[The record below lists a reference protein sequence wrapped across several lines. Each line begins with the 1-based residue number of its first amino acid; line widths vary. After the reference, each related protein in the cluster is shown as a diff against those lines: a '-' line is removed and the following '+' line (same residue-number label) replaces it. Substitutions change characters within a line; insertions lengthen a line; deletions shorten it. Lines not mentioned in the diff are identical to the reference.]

1 MGRTWWVRPALLVLL
16 VLAGTAVLIVTGV
29 PSIDRI
35 REWTSA
41 AGWAAPVAFALLYA
55 ALTLVPAPATVLS
68 IAAGVLFGLPLGLA
82 AAMSGAVLGAMTA
95 FGLSRG
101 LGRSA
106 VARIPSERLAWLD
119 TTLSRR
125 GLPAV
130 IGIRLVPVI
139 PFPALNYACGLTAVG
154 VRDYLLGTIV
164 GIIPSAVA
172 YTTIGAYGADPGSV
186 PFLLAVGGVAALMIG
201 GVVVARRRRAR
212 PAVPGLPVGAVD
224 DTRPWTSSAEMG
236 PGGVGFGGFPPHP
249 GLRR

>member
-1 MGRTWWVRPALLVLL
+1 MARAWWVRPALLVVL
-16 VLAGTAVLIVTGV
+16 VLAGTAVLIGTGV
-29 PSIDRI
+29 PSIDEI
-35 REWTSA
+35 RSWTAS

-68 IAAGVLFGLPLGLA
+68 LAAGVLFGLPLGLA
-82 AAMSGAVLGAMTA
+82 AAMCGAVLGAMTA

-119 TTLSRR
+119 AKLSRR

-139 PFPALNYACGLTAVG
+139 PFPALNYACGLTGIG
-154 VRDYLLGTIV
+154 VRDYVVGTVI
-164 GIIPSAVA
+164 GIIPSAAA

-186 PFLLAVGGVAALMIG
+186 PFLLAVGGVAALLIG
-201 GVVVARRRRAR
+201 GAVVSRRRRAR
-212 PAVPGLPVGAVD
+212 PAVPDVPAGASD
-224 DTRPWTSSAEMG
+224 DTRPLDV
-236 PGGVGFGGFPPHP
+236 VG
-249 GLRR
+249 R